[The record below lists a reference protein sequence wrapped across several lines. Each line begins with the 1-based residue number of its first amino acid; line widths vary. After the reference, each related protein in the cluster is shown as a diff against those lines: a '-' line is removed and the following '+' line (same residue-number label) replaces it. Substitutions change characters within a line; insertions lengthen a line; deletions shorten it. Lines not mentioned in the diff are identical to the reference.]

1 MLDILYQDLYVQ
13 RFIPLMNKIQ
23 VVDKIIV
30 LVLLAITICLNED
43 LVVLDIKRKEKLIP
57 IIDVV
62 NKEQQEV
69 LILFISFN
77 QIVN

>member
-1 MLDILYQDLYVQ
+1 
-13 RFIPLMNKIQ
+13 MNKIQ